1 MIRKIIIRVIVF
13 IAVAMGTAL
22 LVNKFNNLGLD
33 AVSREV
39 EEPTLPVVYC
49 KLGERTV
56 NMMYGYTQVMSTSLM
71 RDGIIPVNDD
81 YGVNVLV
88 ADYSDFGSSYSYELR
103 SISGDS
109 LIENGEAQEGT
120 TINGLTEYKVNF
132 RMDMSENREYVFV
145 FIITNDDGESARYYT
160 RVVNINSQHA
170 NEIISFAMD
179 FHNTTFI
186 KNVNE
191 SEGNMV
197 FDRLKVTPEGQDYDL
212 SHVNL
217 NSSYDMISWG
227 GMSPMTITGVVPE
240 ITELDNEY
248 AVIHLGYVAETV
260 YQDTQHFYYVDEYY
274 TARYNTNRDEVELLA
289 FDRYIDSIF
298 DKEYINPS
306 ENSISLGIAKK
317 EDIEFQASA
326 DSRKLAFVKAGEL
339 WLYDYDD
346 QTLTTVFS
354 FIQGNYTDE
363 RAINNNI
370 DINIADMDDNG
381 NMYFVAYGYMN
392 RGKNEG
398 KNGLALYHY
407 VAEDKK
413 LEEIYYTS
421 CDEPFEIMRKEVGRF
436 SYYDEKGY
444 FYYLLDGSIYK
455 VDINDMTQDT
465 MVYNISSDKYL
476 VSDNKKIV
484 AYPDVDTDEE
494 VSKIIVHNFE
504 TDMEYEETGN
514 SSDRFSGLG
523 FVGNDLIYGVA
534 NQSDINISASGEAIM
549 PLYKICIV
557 KPDGTLVKEYS
568 KSGIYTMNTSVE
580 DDTIYLKRAVK
591 NNKFFE
597 ETEPDYISYKKEDN
611 PMIIELITS
620 YSNYDYTKQSIRFP
634 ANIYLTANTTPVM
647 TKYKDSEFDK
657 KLIIETSTRE
667 NVFYVFDND
676 GYQGEFRSAGSAITA
691 VNNKKSGLVVD
702 SDGDTIYRMLEA
714 ETYNT
719 VADMINE
726 RACLDKDDT
735 LMTCAFMCI
744 KTTGSRAE
752 YEDILTCDTW
762 EEAFTEYTHGVGIN
776 ISGISLDTALYFLD
790 RDIPFAACIDDGR
803 YVLVISYNSSH
814 VRYYDPIAAEEVK
827 VTRTEFSNLLSMQG
841 NTMYTYTSQ

>member
-13 IAVAMGTAL
+13 IAVATGSAL
-22 LVNKFNNLGLD
+22 LINKINNLGLD

-88 ADYSDFGSSYSYELR
+88 ADYSDYGETFSYELR
-103 SISGDS
+103 SISGDN
-109 LIENGEAQEGT
+109 LIENGDAEKGVT
-120 TINGLTEYKVNF
+120 KDGFTEYKVHF

-145 FIITNDDGESARYYT
+145 FVITNKEGESARYYT
-160 RVVNINSQHA
+160 RVVNLNSQHA
-170 NEIISFAMD
+170 NEIITFAMD

-186 KNVNE
+186 KEVNE

-248 AVIHLGYVAETV
+248 AVIHFGYVAGTV
-260 YQDTQHFYYVDEYY
+260 YQEEQHFYYVDEYY
-274 TARYNTNRDEVELLA
+274 TARYNTNKSEVELLA

-298 DKEYINPS
+298 DKSYITPS

-317 EDIEFQASA
+317 EDIEFRTSS

-339 WLYDYDD
+339 WLYDYDE
-346 QTLTTVFS
+346 QTLTSVFS
-354 FIQGNYTDE
+354 YIQGNYSDV

-370 DINIADMDDNG
+370 DINIAYMDDDA
-381 NMYFVAYGYMN
+381 NMYFVVYGYMN

-398 KNGLALYHY
+398 KNGLALYHFD
-407 VAEDKK
+407 ASENK

-421 CDEPFEIMRKEVGRF
+421 CDEPFDIMEKEVGRF
-436 SYYDEKGY
+436 SYYDPDGW
-444 FYYLLDGSIYK
+444 FYYLLDSSIYK
-455 VDINDMTQDT
+455 VNLKDMTQDT
-465 MVYNISSDKYL
+465 MVYNIASDKYL

-484 AYPDVDTDEE
+484 AYPDVDVDEE
-494 VSKIIVHNFE
+494 VSKIIIHNFE
-504 TDMEYEETGN
+504 TGTEYEKTGD
-514 SSDRFSGLG
+514 SADRFLGLG

-534 NQSDINISASGEAIM
+534 NQSDINMSASGEAIM
-549 PLYKICIV
+549 PLYKIYIMQ
-557 KPDGTLVKEYS
+557 PDGNVVKEYS

-580 DDTIYLKRAVK
+580 EDTIYLKRAVK
-591 NNKFFE
+591 NNNFFE
-597 ETEPDYISYKKEDN
+597 ETDPDYISYKKEEN
-611 PMIIELITS
+611 PMVMELGES
-620 YSNYDYTKQSIRFP
+620 YSNYDYSKQTIKFP
-634 ANIYLTANTTPVM
+634 ANIYITANVEPVM
-647 TKYKDSEFDK
+647 TKYKDSEINKDI
-657 KLIIETSTRE
+657 KLETGTRK
-667 NVFYVFDND
+667 NAFYVFDND

-691 VNNKKSGLVVD
+691 VNDAKSGLVVD
-702 SDGDTIYRMLEA
+702 SNGDTIYRMLEA
-714 ETYNT
+714 VTYNT

-726 RACLDKDDT
+726 RACLDKNDT
-735 LMTCAFMCI
+735 LMTCAYMCI
-744 KTTGSRAE
+744 KAAGGKAE
-752 YEDILTCDTW
+752 YEEVLACDSW
-762 EEAFTEYTHGVGIN
+762 EEAFSEYTHGVGIN

-814 VRYYDPIAAEEVK
+814 IRYYDPIAAEEVK
-827 VTRTEFSNLLSMQG
+827 VTRTEFTNLLSMQG